1 MENSVL
7 VSVIIPVFNTAQYL
21 VEALDSAIHQTYE
34 KLEIII
40 IDDGSTD
47 DSGKMCD
54 EYARIDERVV
64 VVHQHN
70 SGLSVAR
77 NVGLNMMTG
86 EAVAFLDSDD
96 AYHPDFIRIMV
107 EALIREKTDLVVC
120 RYITHSETGNMTRNG
135 MEKVY
140 PSHIPHARH
149 GDSIRSIGGDFLGFR
164 FFPNVMDIEL
174 QHV

>member
-54 EYARIDERVV
+54 EYARID
-64 VVHQHN
+64 
-70 SGLSVAR
+70 
-77 NVGLNMMTG
+77 
-86 EAVAFLDSDD
+86 
-96 AYHPDFIRIMV
+96 
-107 EALIREKTDLVVC
+107 
-120 RYITHSETGNMTRNG
+120 
-135 MEKVY
+135 
-140 PSHIPHARH
+140 
-149 GDSIRSIGGDFLGFR
+149 
-164 FFPNVMDIEL
+164 
-174 QHV
+174 